1 MEKVLVPVIVTEE
14 TKSFIIY
21 NVMASQKEYWS
32 EEELQEILKNHSVF
46 LSLKEL
52 AKEIR
57 ESISKGLLMTAYENK
72 GRGLLYKWKG

>member
-1 MEKVLVPVIVTEE
+1 MEKVLVPVIVTKE

-46 LSLKEL
+46 LSLKDL